1 MPTSKSSSKISR
13 NHKFL
18 KMTKHQNRTLGA
30 FEKTFWLL
38 DQIDSKD
45 FALAVEMEGRASIE
59 AWQSAVDQV
68 QKRHPNLTASIKMDE
83 FKRPFIEHNESL
95 KIPLRILE
103 INNNFKWEQEVEKE
117 LAVRFNTEEGPLF
130 RVVLLQKPE
139 ESILIL
145 VANHTLADGSSLMYL
160 FRDLLDA
167 VTGQIIDFLEPQ
179 KSNDETLGLP
189 EDIAITDTEGKGY
202 TFKKLDPVSP
212 KVESI
217 RFSIESTSQIIERSR
232 REQTT
237 AHGAICAAVVIASRK
252 LRKEWNDKKIEL
264 ISPICTRKALRLDDN
279 CGLNITTHPVYFE
292 PEKHLSFWD
301 IARFAKK
308 GLKGTET
315 VEHVQNYI
323 EFFRQ
328 LTFDSTDI
336 QQMIDTLKEAF
347 NHQIMVTNL
356 VKVKYKTNFG
366 KLKLKSMYGPMVRSG
381 KGIEQTIGAITSNEQ
396 LCLTNTSDN
405 PITGLLREMQ
415 NILEEACK
423 E

>member
-1 MPTSKSSSKISR
+1 
-13 NHKFL
+13 
-18 KMTKHQNRTLGA
+18 MTKHQNRTLGA

-45 FALAVEMEGRASIE
+45 FALVIEVEGRESIE
-59 AWQSAVDQV
+59 AWQLAVDQV
-68 QKRHPNLTASIKMDE
+68 QKRHPNLTARIKMDE

-95 KIPLRILE
+95 KIPLRVLDVD
-103 INNNFKWEQEVEKE
+103 NDFKWEQEVEKE
-117 LAVRFNTEEGPLF
+117 LALGFNTEEGPLF

-139 ESILIL
+139 ETVLIL

-167 VTGQIIDFLEPQ
+167 VTGKTIDVLEPQ

-189 EDIAITDTEGKGY
+189 DDISIANTDTIEY
-202 TFKKLDPVSP
+202 VFKKLDPVSP

-217 RFSIESTSQIIERSR
+217 KFSIESTSQIIERSR
-232 REQTT
+232 LEQTT

-252 LRKEWNDKKIEL
+252 LRKDWNDKKIEL
-264 ISPICTRKALRLDDN
+264 ISPICTRKALQLGDN

-292 PEKHLSFWD
+292 PEEQLTFWD
-301 IARFAKK
+301 IARFAKT

-315 VEHVQNYI
+315 AEHVHNYI
-323 EFFRQ
+323 QFFRQ
-328 LTFDSTDI
+328 LTFNSTDI
-336 QQMIDTLKEAF
+336 QQMIDTLKGAF

-356 VKVKYKTNFG
+356 VKVKYKTDFG
-366 KLKLKSMYGPMVRSG
+366 KLKLKSMYGPIVRSG
-381 KGIEQTIGAITSNEQ
+381 KGMEQTIGAITSNDQ

-405 PITGLLREMQ
+405 PISGLLVEMQ
-415 NILEEACK
+415 NTLTEACK
-423 E
+423 